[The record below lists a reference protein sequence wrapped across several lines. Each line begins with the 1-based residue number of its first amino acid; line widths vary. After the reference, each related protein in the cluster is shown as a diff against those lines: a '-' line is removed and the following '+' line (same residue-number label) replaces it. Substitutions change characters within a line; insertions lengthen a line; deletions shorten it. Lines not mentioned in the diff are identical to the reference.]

1 MWQIVVFGI
10 VTDVIDEYVHIGK
23 SIVILCFI
31 TFSNVICEIIG
42 DEYLHEPII
51 AYVLHHI

>member
-10 VTDVIDEYVHIGK
+10 GADVIDEYVHIGK
-23 SIVILCFI
+23 SIVILCFK

-51 AYVLHHI
+51 AYVLHHT